1 MTGSLVWPT
10 VVFVL
15 VFSFRRDIKQL
26 IVRAK
31 SLEIAG
37 TKSEF
42 ADHAAVFGYL
52 ERKTKEVANESDP
65 ATRRALAE
73 EIKKTTDELGGIHP
87 LSLGFLIEIG
97 RGVSRDDSWAQ
108 YNEEIF
114 RLHERGMIEFR
125 SKPSKANEVTKYTE
139 ARLTAE
145 GLNFLKRIGF
155 SDAMRIEHWMSEQ
168 N

>member
-1 MTGSLVWPT
+1 MTGSLVWPA

-52 ERKTKEVANESDP
+52 ERKTKEVANETDP
-65 ATRRALAE
+65 AARRALAR
-73 EIKKTTDELGGIHP
+73 EIKKTTDELGGLHP

-97 RGVSRDDSWAQ
+97 RGVSRDDAWAEH
-108 YNEEIF
+108 NEEVF
-114 RLHERGMIEFR
+114 SLYKHGMIEFR
-125 SKPSKANEVTKYTE
+125 SKVSKVNEVTASTE

-145 GLNFLKRIGF
+145 GLDFLKRIGF
-155 SDAMRIEHWMSEQ
+155 SDAMRIEEWMPEQ
-168 N
+168 R